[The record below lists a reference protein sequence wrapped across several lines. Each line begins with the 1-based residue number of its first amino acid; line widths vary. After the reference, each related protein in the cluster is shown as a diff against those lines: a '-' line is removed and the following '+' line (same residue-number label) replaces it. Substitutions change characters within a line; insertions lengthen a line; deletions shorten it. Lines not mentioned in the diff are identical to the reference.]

1 MTRRRDNKR
10 NVAGFLRCSAAPDA
24 AYSHFHVFALRV
36 LMPAFCE
43 MQKPINGFK
52 VGDLLRGIQ
61 SSGLSS
67 KCVPSHCLASSTV
80 AIAHVAVS
88 PFGQVLLPPWLSHHP
103 SLHSR
108 RVLDPQCWPPFHFK
122 PSSRRSSGSPPIHEI
137 TMHLRSSKCQWPPA
151 IIGSARSAAFSRP
164 SAVQS
169 QLVFSD
175 HFCVHS
181 WSRAKIQDFSSHSS
195 SARFKRILSSIQ
207 ATEIQ
212 LVYI

>member
-1 MTRRRDNKR
+1 
-10 NVAGFLRCSAAPDA
+10 
-24 AYSHFHVFALRV
+24 
-36 LMPAFCE
+36 MPAFCE

-67 KCVPSHCLASSTV
+67 KCAPSHCLASSTV

-108 RVLDPQCWPPFHFK
+108 RVLDPQTGHLSI
-122 PSSRRSSGSPPIHEI
+122 SSQDLAALQVCPPIHEI

-169 QLVFSD
+169 QLIFSD

-181 WSRAKIQDFSSHSS
+181 WSRAKIQELSSHSS
-195 SARFKRILSSIQ
+195 SARFKRILSSFQ